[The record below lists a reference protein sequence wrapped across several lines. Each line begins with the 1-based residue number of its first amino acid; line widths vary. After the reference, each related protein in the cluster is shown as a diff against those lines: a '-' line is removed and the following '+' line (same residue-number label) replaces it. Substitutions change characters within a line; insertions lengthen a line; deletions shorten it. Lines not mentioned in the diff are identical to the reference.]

1 MEFGLIGRKLG
12 HSFSK
17 IIHAKLFDY
26 DYQMVELPDEDA
38 AREFFRRRDF
48 KGTNVTI
55 PYKKVAL
62 AACDEVE
69 PAARALGAVN
79 TVVNRDG
86 RLYGYNTD
94 YAGFAYTARRAG
106 VDFAGRTVLVLGTG
120 GTAGTVAAVA
130 RDSGAKRV
138 LFASRTGKGSAL
150 TYAQAAARRDV
161 QLILNASPAGM
172 YPHGNTCLVDLAN
185 YPALEGVLDA
195 VYNPLETVLLA
206 QARARGIPCS
216 NGLPMLVAQAVYAAQ
231 HFTGCTVPGEQAER
245 VIADVRAEQANLVLI
260 GMPSC
265 GKTSLGKA
273 CAKALGRPFV
283 DLDAEIERRA
293 GKPISAILQPGSEK
307 AFRDLES
314 AVLTEAAAAGGQVIA
329 TGGGAVL
336 REENAAALRR
346 NGVVVFVDR
355 PLERL
360 VPGGVRP
367 LSQTREALAAQYAA
381 RLPVYRRACHIR
393 VENAGPF
400 AEAVSA
406 VEEAFYEVLRSERP

>member
-1 MEFGLIGRKLG
+1 MEYGLIGRKLG

-17 IIHAKLFDY
+17 IIHARLFDY
-26 DYQMVELPDEDA
+26 DYRMVELPDEEA
-38 AREFFRRRDF
+38 VAEFFKKRDF

-55 PYKKVAL
+55 PYKKEAL

-79 TVVNRDG
+79 TVVNRGG

-94 YAGFAYTARRAG
+94 YAGFAYMARRTG
-106 VDFAGRTVLVLGTG
+106 IDFAGRTVLVLGTG

-130 RDSGAKRV
+130 RDGGAKEV
-138 LFASRTGKGSAL
+138 LFASRTGKNGAL
-150 TYAQAAARRDV
+150 TYEQAAARRDV
-161 QLILNASPAGM
+161 ALILNASPAGM
-172 YPHGNTCLVDLAN
+172 YPNGDTCLVDLAN

-206 QARARGIPCS
+206 QAAARGLPRS
-216 NGLPMLVAQAVYAAQ
+216 NGLPMLVAQAKFAAE
-231 HFTGCTVPGEQAER
+231 HFTGLPVPDEKVER
-245 VIADVRAEQANLVLI
+245 IIAGVRADRANLVLI

-273 CAKALGRPFV
+273 CARALGKEFV
-283 DLDAEIERRA
+283 DLDTEIERRA
-293 GKPISAILQPGSEK
+293 GKPIRDILRPGHEGL
-307 AFRDLES
+307 FRDLEA
-314 AVLTEAAAAGGQVIA
+314 AVTADFAARGGQVIA
-329 TGGGAVL
+329 TGGGVVL
-336 REENAAALRR
+336 RGENTAALRR

-367 LSQTREALAAQYAA
+367 LSQTRDALAAQYAA
-381 RLPVYRRACHIR
+381 RLPLYSAACHAR
-393 VENAGPF
+393 VANGGAF
-400 AEAVSA
+400 ADTEQAI
-406 VEEAFYEVLRSERP
+406 EEAFYEVLRSERP